1 MLDGDVGRETLVTG
15 KDIVLHAC
23 RQLDTKMTVVYVE
36 VDEHV
41 SDS

>member
-1 MLDGDVGRETLVTG
+1 MVTG
-15 KDIVLHAC
+15 KDVVLHAC

-41 SDS
+41 SDSRKFIYSSAG